1 MVNRL
6 LAFALFS
13 GVMFA
18 GPYTLQLPGEDYIS
32 TGPSTLDSQ
41 PVLGEWIQNP
51 NDWVEVNWTCV
62 ENERYFVNGVPLYN
76 VYDGAPPCSPTPAV
90 IEPPA
95 PPYVPP
101 PAVTSVP
108 EPGYFLLSS
117 VVFAALLTIAARRK
131 L

>member
-6 LAFALFS
+6 LAFVFFS

-41 PVLGEWIQNP
+41 PVLGEWIPNP
-51 NDWVEVNWTCV
+51 LDYVEVDWTCV
-62 ENERYFVNGVPLYN
+62 ENERYFVNGAPLYN
-76 VYDGAPPCSPTPAV
+76 VYDGAPPCNPVV

-95 PPYVPP
+95 LPYVPP
-101 PAVTSVP
+101 PVVTPVP
-108 EPGYFLLSS
+108 EPGYFLLGA